1 MRENFLLDPYLA
13 PHVRQLYGLI
23 RSRGLVQ
30 YFSPYLSADMRTMAE
45 RFNTTVAA
53 LEDEVSWLILDGQV
67 QARIDS
73 HNKVIVEV
81 VFLGGGCFVGGIRR
95 WPADVRSPGPA
106 IDTHLR
112 D

>member
-81 VFLGGGCFVGGIRR
+81 VFLEG
-95 WPADVRSPGPA
+95 DV
-106 IDTHLR
+106 LLEE
-112 D
+112 